1 TDKIING
8 FLYPRMLR
16 IDQYTH
22 IGFVAS
28 FTYTVNTLH
37 DACIFG
43 FFGFAEFLFGLYF
56 SKKVETSQPRWLEH
70 TKRDIFIDF
79 SCFSPSQN
87 LFATCIEPH
96 FRVFIY
102 DRIVQDGCYITL
114 PTMLHSLST
123 TLDTFATTKL
133 TVEGVADNA
142 LNRKTNIQRQIC
154 DRCA

>member
-1 TDKIING
+1 RIVFFHHFTDKIING

-70 TKRDIFIDF
+70 TKRDIFIR
-79 SCFSPSQN
+79 SEEHTSELQSREN
-87 LFATCIEPH
+87 LVCRLLLEKKK
-96 FRVFIY
+96 
-102 DRIVQDGCYITL
+102 ITNL
-114 PTMLHSLST
+114 
-123 TLDTFATTKL
+123 
-133 TVEGVADNA
+133 
-142 LNRKTNIQRQIC
+142 R
-154 DRCA
+154 